1 MLVFHVLI
9 SENTFENK
17 NSFSYIQHYFLIC
30 AYCILLWTFFE
41 RNTLFLKFSL
51 PCLAMETHRVQQALT
66 VEALRTLHN
75 SLKSC
80 PTEETVVSDP
90 KGLLVQLM
98 PHQKRAL
105 AWLLWRESEKPSG
118 GILGWYGIKKYMF

>member
-1 MLVFHVLI
+1 MLY
-9 SENTFENK
+9 S
-17 NSFSYIQHYFLIC
+17 
-30 AYCILLWTFFE
+30 
-41 RNTLFLKFSL
+41 TLFLNLCISYYALDFFEVQKTFLKLSF

-66 VEALRTLHN
+66 VDALRTLHN

-118 GILGWYGIKKYMF
+118 GILGWYDFTIIHVSKGSLYMSVYIKT

>member
-1 MLVFHVLI
+1 
-9 SENTFENK
+9 
-17 NSFSYIQHYFLIC
+17 
-30 AYCILLWTFFE
+30 
-41 RNTLFLKFSL
+41 
-51 PCLAMETHRVQQALT
+51 METHRVQQALT
-66 VEALRTLHN
+66 VDALRTLHN

-118 GILGWYGIKKYMF
+118 GILGWYNITIIHVSKGSLYMSVYINT